1 MNRKKRSAIVM
12 TSMLAVT
19 LSMPAFSASAQTNTA
34 TTEPMVSTVAST
46 ETTTP
51 IKADQLTAEQQKR
64 LVSVAGFDNVKQF
77 TGFYANL
84 RRAVAKGNKEAVAK
98 RISYPLVINSSNKK
112 RSILNQSQFIT
123 EYNTIM
129 TAKVKKALANQR
141 LDELFIR
148 DMGVMIGD
156 GELWIAPINN
166 KPGIYAIN
174 Q

>member
-1 MNRKKRSAIVM
+1 MNMKKGITIVM
-12 TSMLAVT
+12 TSVLAGSIALPA
-19 LSMPAFSASAQTNTA
+19 LSVSAQADTTA
-34 TTEPMVSTVAST
+34 STVSTVAST
-46 ETTTP
+46 ESTSTA
-51 IKADQLTAEQQKR
+51 KAKVDKLTAEQEKR

-84 RRAVAKGNKEAVAK
+84 RRAVANGNKEAVAK
-98 RISYPLVINSSNKK
+98 RISYPLVINSNNKK
-112 RSILNQSQFIT
+112 RSILKESQFIT

>member
-1 MNRKKRSAIVM
+1 MNIQKGITVM
-12 TSMLAVT
+12 TTSVLALSIFIPT
-19 LSMPAFSASAQTNTA
+19 LSVSAQSDSLK
-34 TTEPMVSTVAST
+34 TEVTTVAST
-46 ETTTP
+46 ATTTSA
-51 IKADQLTAEQQKR
+51 KVDQLTAEQEKR

-84 RRAVAKGNKEAVAK
+84 RRAVAKDNKEAVSK
-98 RISYPLVINSSNKK
+98 RISYPLVINSNNKK
-112 RSILNQSQFIT
+112 RSILNQTQFIT

-129 TAKVKKALANQR
+129 TSKVKKALANQR

-148 DMGVMIGD
+148 DMGVMIGN

>member
-1 MNRKKRSAIVM
+1 MNRKKGIAIVM

-19 LSMPAFSASAQTNTA
+19 LSMPAFSASAQTNT
-34 TTEPMVSTVAST
+34 TTT

-64 LVSVAGFDNVKQF
+64 LVNVAGFDNVKQF

-129 TAKVKKALANQR
+129 TTKVKKALANQR

-156 GELWIAPINN
+156 GELWIAPVNN

>member
-1 MNRKKRSAIVM
+1 MKRNKGITIVM

-19 LSMPAFSASAQTNTA
+19 ISMPTFSASAQTD
-34 TTEPMVSTVAST
+34 TTPSTVSTVSST

-51 IKADQLTAEQQKR
+51 VKADQLTAEQQKR

-84 RRAVAKGNKEAVAK
+84 RRAVAKGNKEAVAQ
-98 RISYPLVINSSNKK
+98 RISYPLVINSSTKK
-112 RSILNQSQFIT
+112 RSILNASQFVT

-141 LDELFIR
+141 MDELFIR

-156 GELWIAPINN
+156 GELWIAPVNN